1 MIPVMAACAFPLWE
15 SPQVREMD
23 ASIFPRIDGEGDSLW
38 FLARAV
44 ALIHQDDAV
53 YAREDLDRPN
63 APVAVRADLSVV
75 AQESA

>member
-1 MIPVMAACAFPLWE
+1 
-15 SPQVREMD
+15 MD
-23 ASIFPRIDGEGDSLW
+23 ASIFPRIDGEGNSLW
-38 FLARAV
+38 FLARTV

-63 APVAVRADLSVV
+63 APVA